1 MRQASKPF
9 EVTLRRHGVL
19 AADRNPFSDIP
30 AARDIRLTQFQADLL
45 EHPKPI
51 RICSAPTGAGKT
63 FAFEWAPALGLN
75 ILFVVPTKRLAQNL
89 EKNVR
94 ATMANGCGWSSDEIS
109 RRLAVW
115 SSDDVVEKELAGM
128 KRSEVRQMR
137 VAQLRGQGFAAEGS
151 FIIATP
157 ESVAW
162 LLLSPPKP
170 GHGQNGM
177 CIADLLSRH
186 HIVFDEFHTIEAQGF
201 GLAAALCKVTSGLT
215 EIEGFGVRPKISF
228 LSATPVEIASTLKA
242 FEVSETEVVHLEED
256 IYEWN
261 AGEEP
266 AGYRIM
272 HGDVSVSVGTYSG
285 ILDACQGEEEKIK
298 ETLASGQSV
307 ICVFDSLA
315 RIQSL
320 RGEVVST
327 FKGYGVSPADIV
339 TINSIDDRH
348 DLGEDEYGLYGRNAD
363 PSKARV
369 ILATSSIEMG
379 VTFQASMMIMDPGFS
394 ASSFIQRVGRVA
406 RQDAPG
412 RVVVIKGKNNQ
423 VTRNLSR
430 GQREYI
436 ESGECGSLVS
446 IDIFTRWVLKSR
458 IDAFKNTNVLED
470 RISYRSMPACAVW
483 CAALFWVAMEHSWT
497 NYKGERDTLR
507 AHAPRKVWTFRS
519 WISKLEKSDSSEV
532 KDWVKQFILQ
542 ARELRA
548 IEPRLRVR
556 FRDREDHIPASM
568 AGRYP
573 EIARSTICEDEKG
586 SFLVLS
592 RPLAAILKGGDTKRY
607 EARMTPMPF
616 CADAQIGP
624 LLLVGATDEWVRR
637 TGELMRAIGLPTGED
652 SLFDI
657 ASRLVRVTSVLP
669 SIDEVDADGV
679 GDGTG
684 VI

>member
-1 MRQASKPF
+1 MRQAPKPF
-9 EVTLRRHGVL
+9 ETTIRRHGVL
-19 AADRNPFSDIP
+19 AADRNPFSSIP

-45 EHPKPI
+45 EHPCPV

-89 EKNVR
+89 ERNVR
-94 ATMANGCGWSSDEIS
+94 KTMANGCGWSDDEIS
-109 RRLAVW
+109 KRLAVW
-115 SSDDVVEKELAGM
+115 SSDDVAEKEMAGIS
-128 KRSEVRQMR
+128 RSEVRQAR
-137 VAQLRGQGFAAEGS
+137 VAQLRGQNFAAEGS

-177 CIADLLSRH
+177 GIADLLSRH

-201 GLAAALCKVTSGLT
+201 GLAAALCKVTSGLAQ
-215 EIEGFGVRPKISF
+215 IEGFGIRPKISF
-228 LSATPVEIASTLKA
+228 LSATPVEIAPALQA
-242 FEVSETEVVHLEED
+242 FEVPDTEIVHLEES
-256 IYEWN
+256 IYEWS
-261 AGEEP
+261 AGEKP
-266 AGYRIM
+266 AGARIM
-272 HGDVSVSVGTYSG
+272 HGDVSISVGTYND
-285 ILDACQGEEEKIK
+285 IPEACQGEGEKIK

-320 RGEVVST
+320 RGEVASI
-327 FKGYGVSPADIV
+327 FQGYGVSAEDIV

-348 DLGEDEYGLYGRNAD
+348 DLGQDEYGSYGRNAD
-363 PSKARV
+363 PSRARV

-412 RVVVIKGKNNQ
+412 RVVVVKGKNNQ

-430 GQREYI
+430 GQSEHI
-436 ESGECGSLVS
+436 SNGGSGSPVS
-446 IDIFTRWVLKSR
+446 IDLFTRWVLKSR
-458 IDAFKNTNVLED
+458 IDAFKDTDILGD
-470 RISYRSMPACAVW
+470 SISYRSMPSCAVW

-519 WISKLEKSDSSEV
+519 WISKLENSDSSEANA
-532 KDWVKQFILQ
+532 WVRQFILQ

-548 IEPRLRVR
+548 IESRLRVR
-556 FRDREDHIPASM
+556 FCDREDHIPMSM
-568 AGRYP
+568 AGRHP

-592 RPLAAILKGGDTKRY
+592 RPLASILRSGDTKRY

-616 CADAQIGP
+616 CADAQVGP
-624 LLLVGATDEWVRR
+624 LSLVGATDEWVRR
-637 TGELMRAIGLPTGED
+637 TGELMTASGLPTGEN
-652 SLFDI
+652 SLFAI

-669 SIDEVDADGV
+669 SIDEIDADSA

-684 VI
+684 VF